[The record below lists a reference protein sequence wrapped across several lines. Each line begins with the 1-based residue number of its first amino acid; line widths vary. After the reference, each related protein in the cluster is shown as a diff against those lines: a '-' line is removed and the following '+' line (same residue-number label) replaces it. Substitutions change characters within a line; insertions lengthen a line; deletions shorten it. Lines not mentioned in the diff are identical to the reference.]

1 MDSVQ
6 LRHATPEGLRCLEM
20 QALVSSVMTLL
31 DAATWELDQNRDAA
45 KATIGR
51 AAALLRIEIEGQ
63 TPAPSPVAQTALLP
77 WQSRRVREYIDG
89 RIGTRLLICDL
100 SATAKLSESHFAR
113 AFKSTFGQTP
123 HAYLVRRR
131 VELASRLMRDSENSL
146 SDIALTCGFSD
157 QAHLCRLFRRCIGQ
171 SPAAWRRARC
181 EAHATGRNFAS
192 AP

>member
-6 LRHATPEGLRCLEM
+6 R
-20 QALVSSVMTLL
+20 
-31 DAATWELDQNRDAA
+31 
-45 KATIGR
+45 
-51 AAALLRIEIEGQ
+51 
-63 TPAPSPVAQTALLP
+63 LLP
-77 WQSRRVREYIDG
+77 WQSRRVREFIDG
-89 RIGTRLLICDL
+89 RIGTRILISDL
-100 SATAKLSESHFAR
+100 SAIAKLSESHFAR

-131 VELASRLMRDSENSL
+131 VELASQLMRAGGNSL

-181 EAHATGRNFAS
+181 EPHATGRNFSTMDESVQAAARPAAQS
-192 AP
+192 LA